1 MDIKNDVFAVREL
14 HIRSQY
20 LPVCVELP
28 VSIRTRSQYLSCSEL
43 VDDQRNQRAIEPDA
57 EHARRHASGDSGENE
72 SGGEGVVGHASG
84 KAAVGGVNAAV

>member
-1 MDIKNDVFAVREL
+1 M
-14 HIRSQY
+14 
-20 LPVCVELP
+20 
-28 VSIRTRSQYLSCSEL
+28 
-43 VDDQRNQRAIEPDA
+43 DDQRNQRAIEPDA